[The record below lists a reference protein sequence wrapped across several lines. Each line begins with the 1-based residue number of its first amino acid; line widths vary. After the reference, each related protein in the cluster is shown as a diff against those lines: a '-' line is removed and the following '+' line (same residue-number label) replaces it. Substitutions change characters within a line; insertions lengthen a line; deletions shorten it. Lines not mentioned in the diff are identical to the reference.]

1 LKEGLRDPSFLF
13 PGNRIHSIT
22 FVPMK
27 LLSVF
32 LIGISGGEII
42 VVFLFILIFFGADKI
57 PGFARTMG
65 RTIRQVKDA
74 TSDIQRDI
82 QNSVRDVKD
91 EAKKTEISVR
101 KTLDQIHEDDKK
113 E

>member
-1 LKEGLRDPSFLF
+1 MS
-13 PGNRIHSIT
+13 
-22 FVPMK
+22 
-27 LLSVF
+27 LLSIF

-82 QNSVRDVKD
+82 QNSVQDVKK
-91 EAKKTEISVR
+91 EAKQAENSVKR
-101 KTLDQIHEDDKK
+101 SLDQMHEDDSK

>member
-1 LKEGLRDPSFLF
+1 MLN
-13 PGNRIHSIT
+13 PG
-22 FVPMK
+22 
-27 LLSVF
+27 VF

-42 VVFLFILIFFGADKI
+42 IVFLFILVFFGADKI

-74 TSDIQRDI
+74 TGDIQRDI
-82 QNSVRDVKD
+82 QDSVKDVKK
-91 EAKKTEISVR
+91 EADQTQRNIR
-101 KTLDQIHEDDKK
+101 KTLDQTHEEDKK

>member
-1 LKEGLRDPSFLF
+1 M
-13 PGNRIHSIT
+13 N
-22 FVPMK
+22 
-27 LLSVF
+27 LLSVW

-74 TSDIQRDI
+74 TGDIQRDI
-82 QNSVRDVKD
+82 QNSVKDVKD
-91 EAKKTEISVR
+91 EAKKTESSVR
-101 KTLDQIHEDDKK
+101 GTLDQIHKDNKPE
-113 E
+113 

>member
-1 LKEGLRDPSFLF
+1 M
-13 PGNRIHSIT
+13 N
-22 FVPMK
+22 

-82 QNSVRDVKD
+82 QNSVKDVKD
-91 EAKKTEISVR
+91 EAKKTDTSVR

>member
-1 LKEGLRDPSFLF
+1 M
-13 PGNRIHSIT
+13 N
-22 FVPMK
+22 

-82 QNSVRDVKD
+82 QNSVQDVKK
-91 EAKKTEISVR
+91 EGRQAENAVKRS
-101 KTLDQIHEDDKK
+101 LDQIHQDDSK

>member
-1 LKEGLRDPSFLF
+1 M
-13 PGNRIHSIT
+13 N
-22 FVPMK
+22 
-27 LLSVF
+27 LLSIF

-65 RTIRQVKDA
+65 RTIRQVKDV

-82 QNSVRDVKD
+82 QNSVQDVKKD
-91 EAKKTEISVR
+91 VKQAEIAVKKS
-101 KTLDQIHEDDKK
+101 LDQMHEDDSK

>member
-1 LKEGLRDPSFLF
+1 M
-13 PGNRIHSIT
+13 N
-22 FVPMK
+22 

-42 VVFLFILIFFGADKI
+42 LVFLFILIFFGADKI

-74 TSDIQRDI
+74 TGDIQRDI
-82 QNSVRDVKD
+82 QNSVKDVK
-91 EAKKTEISVR
+91 EEVKKTETSVR
-101 KTLDQIHEDDKK
+101 GTLDQVHKEDKK

>member
-1 LKEGLRDPSFLF
+1 M
-13 PGNRIHSIT
+13 N
-22 FVPMK
+22 

-32 LIGISGGEII
+32 LIGISGGEIV
-42 VVFLFILIFFGADKI
+42 VVFLFILVFFGADKI

-74 TSDIQRDI
+74 TGDIQRDI

-91 EAKKTEISVR
+91 EAKKTETTVR
-101 KTLDQIHEDDKK
+101 KTLDQSHQDDKK
-113 E
+113 D

>member
-1 LKEGLRDPSFLF
+1 
-13 PGNRIHSIT
+13 
-22 FVPMK
+22 MK

>member
-1 LKEGLRDPSFLF
+1 
-13 PGNRIHSIT
+13 
-22 FVPMK
+22 MC
-27 LLSVF
+27 LLSTL

-42 VVFLFILIFFGADKI
+42 IVFLFILIFFGADKI

-82 QNSVRDVKD
+82 QNSVKDVKD
-91 EAKKTEISVR
+91 EATKTQDAVKRS
-101 KTLDQIHEDDKK
+101 LDQIHDDDSKS
-113 E
+113 

>member
-1 LKEGLRDPSFLF
+1 M
-13 PGNRIHSIT
+13 H
-22 FVPMK
+22 
-27 LLSVF
+27 LLSTL

-74 TSDIQRDI
+74 TGDIQRDI
-82 QNSVRDVKD
+82 QNSVKDVKD
-91 EAKKTEISVR
+91 EASKAQDSVKR
-101 KTLDQIHEDDKK
+101 SLDQMHDSDSKS
-113 E
+113 

>member
-1 LKEGLRDPSFLF
+1 MFVLF
-13 PGNRIHSIT
+13 HYHSRT
-22 FVPMK
+22 FALMN
-27 LLSVF
+27 LLSIF

-74 TSDIQRDI
+74 TGDIQRDI
-82 QNSVRDVKD
+82 QNSVKDVKD
-91 EAKKTEISVR
+91 EAKKAETSVR
-101 KTLDQIHEDDKK
+101 STLDQMHKDDKK

>member
-1 LKEGLRDPSFLF
+1 MFY
-13 PGNRIHSIT
+13 PG
-22 FVPMK
+22 
-27 LLSVF
+27 VF

-42 VVFLFILIFFGADKI
+42 IVFLFVLVFFGADKI

-82 QNSVRDVKD
+82 QSSVKDVKK
-91 EAKKTEISVR
+91 EADQTQKNIR
-101 KTLDQIHEDDKK
+101 KTLDQTHEEDKK

>member
-1 LKEGLRDPSFLF
+1 M
-13 PGNRIHSIT
+13 N
-22 FVPMK
+22 

-82 QNSVRDVKD
+82 QNSVQDVKK
-91 EAKKTEISVR
+91 EGRQAENAVKRS
-101 KTLDQIHEDDKK
+101 LDQIHEDDSK

>member
-1 LKEGLRDPSFLF
+1 M
-13 PGNRIHSIT
+13 N
-22 FVPMK
+22 
-27 LLSVF
+27 LLSVL

-74 TSDIQRDI
+74 TGDIQRDI
-82 QNSVRDVKD
+82 QSSVKDVKD
-91 EAKKTEISVR
+91 EVKKTESSVR
-101 KTLDQIHEDDKK
+101 GTLDQIHKDDKK
-113 E
+113 D

>member
-1 LKEGLRDPSFLF
+1 VV
-13 PGNRIHSIT
+13 IHLHSLT
-22 FVPMK
+22 FAAMSM
-27 LLSVF
+27 LSVF

-74 TSDIQRDI
+74 TGDIQRDI
-82 QNSVRDVKD
+82 QNSVKDVKD
-91 EAKKTEISVR
+91 EVGKTQKSVK
-101 KTLDQIHEDDKK
+101 KTLDQIHEDDK
-113 E
+113 EA

>member
-1 LKEGLRDPSFLF
+1 M
-13 PGNRIHSIT
+13 N
-22 FVPMK
+22 
-27 LLSVF
+27 LLSIF

-82 QNSVRDVKD
+82 QNSVQDVKKD
-91 EAKKTEISVR
+91 VKQAENAVKKS
-101 KTLDQIHEDDKK
+101 LDQMHEDDSK